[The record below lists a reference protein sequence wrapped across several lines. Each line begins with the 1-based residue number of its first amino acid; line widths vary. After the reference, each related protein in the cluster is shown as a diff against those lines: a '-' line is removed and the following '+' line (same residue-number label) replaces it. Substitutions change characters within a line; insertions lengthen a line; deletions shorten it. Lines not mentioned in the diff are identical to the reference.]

1 MKALNKCINKQTILA
16 FVTMMAVLVVS
27 AGPAEAGLTGNQ
39 GLTRLVGAPSGFLPD
54 HYDQRG
60 GSFDADSAGVFDDGA
75 NVVLTGTIPGI
86 GKATVEAS
94 AAWDFGTYLPN
105 KHPSAAVYNKAI
117 TMPKQHQ
124 HADCQTSFGVLPH
137 TFTATVKITDK
148 KGDEIT
154 AVILGGVNNER
165 LAFDAPA
172 HDPTCVNIATANG
185 GPGTVIGTP
194 PPAYDGVHDETE
206 NEVLINFRITGGT
219 GKFSGASGSGV
230 LQFVYDTM
238 EPHTLLEAGIILNLD

>member
-1 MKALNKCINKQTILA
+1 MKALNKCINKQTIMA

-27 AGPAEAGLTGNQ
+27 AGPAQAGLAGNQ

-60 GSFDADSAGVFDDGA
+60 GSFDSDSAGVFDDGA
-75 NVVLTGTIPGI
+75 DVVLTGTIPGI

-94 AAWDFGTYLPN
+94 AAWDFGTYLSN
-105 KHPSAAVYNKAI
+105 HPSAAVYNKAI
-117 TMPKQHQ
+117 TMPKEHK
-124 HADCQTSFGVLPH
+124 HAKCTTDFGTPSH

-148 KGDEIT
+148 SGDEIN
-154 AVILGGVNNER
+154 ADILGGVNNER
-165 LAFDAPA
+165 LVFDAPA

-185 GPGTVIGTP
+185 GPGVLSGGGRNYDTV
-194 PPAYDGVHDETE
+194 HSETE

-219 GKFSGASGSGV
+219 GKFSGATGSGV
-230 LQFVYDTM
+230 LQFVYDTG
-238 EPHTLLEAGIILNLD
+238 EPHSLLEAGIILNLD